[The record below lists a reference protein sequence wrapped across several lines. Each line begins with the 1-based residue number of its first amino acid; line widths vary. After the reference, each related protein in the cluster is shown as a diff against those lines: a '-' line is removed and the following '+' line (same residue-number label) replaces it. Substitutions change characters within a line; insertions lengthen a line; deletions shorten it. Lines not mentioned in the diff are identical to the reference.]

1 MRAAFALLILC
12 AALLAGCSRG
22 VGEGRLVN
30 AGREAGDWL
39 TNGRTY
45 GEQRYSPLTQISRD
59 NVGRLGLAW
68 EAPLE
73 SNDFGVEATPLVA
86 DGVLYVT
93 STWSRVYAFDAATGR
108 LLWKFDPEVPRD
120 WLRQG
125 CCKAVNRGVALW
137 QDKVYVGAFDGRLF
151 ALDAH
156 TGRTVWVA
164 DTTGRKPLYTITG
177 APRAVK
183 GKVIIGNG
191 GADFGARGYF
201 SAYDA
206 ETGALVW
213 RFYTVPRD
221 PKLAQEQP
229 ELDSAL
235 KTWDPKRDWRIG
247 GGGSVWDSF
256 SYDPDLDLLYVGVG
270 NAGPYDPRVR
280 NPGGGDGLF
289 ISSIL
294 AVRPETGRLVWHYQ
308 TTPGDQ
314 WDFTATA
321 NMVLADLTIGG
332 RPRKVLMQAPKNGFF
347 YVLDRATGE
356 LLSAEKYVRV
366 NWADHVDLKTGRP
379 AQAPFADY
387 TKGRALL
394 FPSPYGGHNWQ
405 PMAYSP
411 RTGLVYIP
419 ARDLG
424 WVWDAAGGTWFYRGV
439 DGVTLAPPDVLRDTR
454 GLLIAWDP
462 AAGRPAWTVPQSE
475 VMNGG
480 MLVTASDLIV
490 QGTADGY
497 VGFYDAARGRQLR
510 RILIGTGVVAPPI
523 SYTVHGVQYIAVAA
537 GWNGVQIAPRPADAP
552 LPYDNT
558 SRLIVLKLGGGPV
571 TVAARAPSAQP
582 LMTGMGPQPAALV
595 ARGAALYRANCG
607 RCHGL
612 VGERTPFPD
621 LRRMR
626 PETVDAFDDIV
637 LGGAYKE
644 AGMASFADVLDAK
657 DTRAIRAYLADW
669 AARGA
674 TPPASPRP
682 SRTDRAAALPPA

>member
-1 MRAAFALLILC
+1 MRPPFALLILC
-12 AALLAGCSRG
+12 VVLLAGCGRG
-22 VGEGRLVN
+22 VGEGRLTG
-30 AGREAGDWL
+30 AARDADAWL

-45 GEQRYSPLTQISRD
+45 GEQRYSPLTGITAA
-59 NVGRLGLAW
+59 NVNQLGLAW

-93 STWSRVYAFDAATGR
+93 STWSRVFAFDAATGK

-137 QDKVYVGAFDGRLF
+137 RDKVYVGAFDGRLF

-156 TGRTVWVA
+156 TGRKVWVA

-177 APRAVK
+177 APRVVK

-206 ETGALVW
+206 DTGALAW
-213 RFYTVPRD
+213 RFYIVPKD
-221 PKLAQEQP
+221 PKTVQEQP
-229 ELDSAL
+229 ELNMAL
-235 KTWDPKRDWRIG
+235 KTWDPKRNWAVG
-247 GGGSVWDSF
+247 GGGNPWDSI
-256 SYDPDLDLLYVGVG
+256 SYDPQLDLLYVGTG

-294 AVRPETGRLVWHYQ
+294 AVKPETGRLVWHYQ

-321 NMVLADLTIGG
+321 NMVLADVTVAG

-366 NWADHVDLKTGRP
+366 NWADRVDLKTGRP
-379 AQAPFADY
+379 VQAPFADY

-424 WVWDAAGGTWFYRGV
+424 WVWDPAGGTWFYQGA
-439 DGVTLAPPDVLRDTR
+439 DGATLAPDDVVKATR

-462 AAGRPAWTVPQSE
+462 AAGKPAWIVPQGE

-480 MLVTASDLIV
+480 VLVTGSDLVV
-490 QGTADGY
+490 QGTAEGDID
-497 VGFYDAARGRQLR
+497 FYDAAHGRRLR
-510 RILIGTGVVAPPI
+510 RITIGTGVVAPPI
-523 SYTVHGVQYIAVAA
+523 TYRLKGVQYIAVAA
-537 GWNGVQIAPRPADAP
+537 GWNGVHTAPSAAEAP
-552 LPYDNT
+552 PPYDNT
-558 SRLIVLKLGGGPV
+558 SRLIVLKLGGGPIP
-571 TVAARAPSAQP
+571 VAVRSAPLPP
-582 LMTGMGPQPAALV
+582 LMAGMGGQPADLV
-595 ARGAALYRANCG
+595 ARGRTLYRANCG

-626 PETVDAFDDIV
+626 PETVEAFDDIV
-637 LGGAYKE
+637 LGGAYKA
-644 AGMASFADVLDAK
+644 AGMASFADVVDAK
-657 DTRAIRAYLADW
+657 DTRAIRAYLVEW
-669 AARGA
+669 ARGA
-674 TPPASPRP
+674 AHEGPQAGRPAAVAP
-682 SRTDRAAALPPA
+682 S